1 MKITRQCSPIVLS
14 EIVNLQ
20 RDVLVKW
27 LDDTC
32 GESIPDPIVKAP
44 VIKDFITGKH
54 REFYS
59 VWSNRMFDLEPV
71 AISGGVDLRHSKA
84 PLNKVSITETKLAFL
99 EAQSCRKVQSILMRL
114 SAFEWLSFDSQIE
127 W

>member
-71 AISGGVDLRHSKA
+71 AISSRVNLGHTYA
-84 PLNKVSITETKLAFL
+84 PLDKVSITETKFVFL
-99 EAQSCRKVQSILMRL
+99 ESQSCREVQSILMK
-114 SAFEWLSFDSQIE
+114 SVVS
-127 W
+127 